1 MNFTLFLSLIII
13 VVGCGKESNEDV
25 ENLVFVTPDKADN
38 FFAPAAQEYYVEGE
52 TTITLEDSSVQSLGI
67 MLPGNY
73 TFGTAEAEIMEILSG
88 ELEIKLPNEN
98 WKTLNT
104 PETFNVP
111 ANSSFDL
118 KITTVTDYC
127 CSYIK

>member
-1 MNFTLFLSLIII
+1 MSEIKNITIK
-13 VVGCGKESNEDV
+13 KEANIYYDG
-25 ENLVFVTPDKADN
+25 NVTSRS
-38 FFAPAAQEYYVEGE
+38 
-52 TTITLEDSSVQSLGI
+52 ITLENGDIQSLGI

-73 TFGTAEAEIMEILSG
+73 TFATNEAEIMEILSG
-88 ELEIKLPNEN
+88 ELDIKLPNED

-118 KITTVTDYC
+118 KIKKVTDYC

>member
-1 MNFTLFLSLIII
+1 MSEFKNVTVIKAANIYYD
-13 VVGCGKESNEDV
+13 GKVSSRTVKFED
-25 ENLVFVTPDKADN
+25 
-38 FFAPAAQEYYVEGE
+38 G
-52 TTITLEDSSVQSLGI
+52 TIKSLGI
-67 MLPGNY
+67 MLPGEY
-73 TFGTAEAEIMEILSG
+73 TFGTNEAEIMEILSG
-88 ELEIKLPNEN
+88 ELDIKLPNEE

-118 KITTVTDYC
+118 KIKSVTDYC

>member
-1 MNFTLFLSLIII
+1 MSEIKNITIK
-13 VVGCGKESNEDV
+13 KESNIYYDGK
-25 ENLVFVTPDKADN
+25 VTSRS
-38 FFAPAAQEYYVEGE
+38 
-52 TTITLEDSSVQSLGI
+52 ITLENGESQSLGI
-67 MLPGNY
+67 MLPGEY
-73 TFGTAEAEIMEILSG
+73 TFGTEAAEIMEMLSG
-88 ELEIKLPNEN
+88 ELEIKLPNED

-118 KITTVTDYC
+118 KIKTVTDYC